1 MNRLSRYLWLLAG
14 CLFFASC
21 KETQKTGNIPTFD
34 LQKEYPQRE
43 LAYQDV
49 ADVEYIP
56 LETTDSSL
64 IKTLAYKFVSDDK
77 IIIFD
82 PLNAGYM
89 FFDHSGK
96 YLGSFSRKGQSGTEY
111 VNIWGQT
118 VDFDLEEIY
127 VYEQRHGLPG
137 YIKVYTF
144 DGEYKRRWTVPQEIS
159 IEIVNYNKD
168 YLFVEDVRGV
178 DWDDRDPSH
187 DPYYL
192 MSKKTGELQPL
203 RLHVEDRFRNNLYY
217 SKEISETFTSVTN
230 ICFPVWPIT
239 QCGEQ
244 LFVADF
250 GLDTIYSLKDTHLVP
265 IAAKENRTTSKGN
278 KFMTEVCMMTDKYLL
293 LHAVDKLISYT
304 PKYYLYDRENDK
316 IEQVILYDR
325 DGVSAL
331 EVVSVR
337 GVSPSCGGGV
347 FPAHTV
353 VFQYG
358 ASYLL
363 EKLEKGELKG
373 KLKEV
378 AEKLDVEDNP
388 VLVLV
393 KFKE

>member
-49 ADVEYIP
+49 ANVEYIP
-56 LETTDSSL
+56 LETSDSSVL
-64 IKTLAYKFVSDDK
+64 MSLAYTFISDDK

-82 PLNAGYM
+82 ARNVGYVI
-89 FFDHSGK
+89 FDHSGK

-127 VYEQRHGLPG
+127 VYEQRYGLPG
-137 YIKVYTF
+137 FIKVYTF
-144 DGEYKRRWTVPQEIS
+144 DGEYKRLWTVPKEIS
-159 IEIVNYNKD
+159 INIVNYNKD
-168 YLFVEDVRGV
+168 YLLVEDVLRV

-192 MSKKTGELQPL
+192 MSKKTGKLQPL
-203 RLHVEDRFRNNLYY
+203 RLHVEDRFRNNLFYP
-217 SKEISETFTSVTN
+217 KKVSETFTSVTN
-230 ICFPVWPIT
+230 VSFPIYPIS
-239 QCGEQ
+239 QCGKQ

-250 GLDTIYSLKDTHLVP
+250 GLDTIYSLNNKHLVP
-265 IAAKENRTTSKGN
+265 IAAKKNRTTLKGN

-293 LHAVDKLISYT
+293 LHVLDKLITQT
-304 PKYYLYDRENDK
+304 PKYYLYDRENGK
-316 IEQVILYDR
+316 IEQVMLYNR
-325 DGVSAL
+325 DGISAL
-331 EVVSVR
+331 ETVSVR
-337 GVSPSCGGGV
+337 GLLPSCANGV
-347 FPAHTV
+347 FPTHTV
-353 VFQYG
+353 AFQYG
-358 ASYLL
+358 AGYLL
-363 EKLEKGELKG
+363 EKLKKGELKG